1 MGLVRRAA
9 PFAGLGDTTLHAV
22 LDMLD
27 RSPGKSMSD
36 LKNALPKTWGSPT
49 MAPHC
54 ADETKYG
61 IVDQVVKHFEAAR
74 TRGETVAGQKIR
86 DLVTVNG
93 VRVTVEGPLD
103 GNRYVV
109 DFIALRDAV
118 QPLLAGCGYAGLS
131 LQPCAA
137 DATGGQAW
145 VVLRAAADEALQAAA
160 GEAESLLLSIPNM
173 SHPQS
178 PVGGEEENLEIGRG
192 PTPLPTF
199 DFKPKDHV
207 ELGEALDIIDLE
219 SGSKVTGH
227 GFYFLKND
235 AVLLDMALQS
245 FALHYLAKEGFQ
257 LVSTPDMARNEV
269 LAGTGFVPRGPETQI
284 YSIADSDLSLI
295 ATAEITLAGM
305 LAGEIKEAAELPILL
320 CGLSHCFRTEAGAH
334 GRASRGLYRVHQ
346 FTKVE
351 MFAFTTPD
359 ASAAMHE
366 RLKSIECNFFDALGI
381 PYRILDIATGDL
393 GAPAY
398 RKYDL
403 EAWMPGRGDGGPWH
417 HVSRRPGAPDP
428 LDVERVVAILRS
440 SARGVVVAGV
450 VAEGAARDW
459 RCAGTTRRGGSMW
472 ASGPVP
478 VRTSSP
484 SSNARCWYSPCRIY
498 CRGCWRF

>member
-1 MGLVRRAA
+1 
-9 PFAGLGDTTLHAV
+9 
-22 LDMLD
+22 MLD
-27 RSPGKSMSD
+27 RRFVLENLEAVRKNCAQRGISVDLERFVALEDERRRLQQKLDELNRSANEVAKAIPKASAEEKPDLIEKGK
-36 LKNALPKTWGSPT
+36 
-49 MAPHC
+49 
-54 ADETKYG
+54 
-61 IVDQVVKHFEAAR
+61 Q
-74 TRGETVAGQKIR
+74 
-86 DLVTVNG
+86 
-93 VRVTVEGPLD
+93 
-103 GNRYVV
+103 
-109 DFIALRDAV
+109 LRAE
-118 QPLLAGCGYAGLS
+118 
-131 LQPCAA
+131 
-137 DATGGQAW
+137 
-145 VVLRAAADEALQAAA
+145 RAAADEALQAAA

-207 ELGEALDIIDLE
+207 ELGEALDLIDLE
-219 SGSKVTGH
+219 AGSKVTGH

-257 LVSTPDMARNEV
+257 LVSTPDLARNEV

-305 LAGEIKEAAELPILL
+305 LAGEIIEASELPILL

-359 ASAAMHE
+359 ESEAMHE
-366 RLKSIECNFFDALGI
+366 RLKGIECSLFDALGI

-403 EAWMPGRGDGGPWH
+403 EAWMPGRGDGGEFGEVTSTSNCTDYQARRLNIRYRPEGGGRPIH
-417 HVSRRPGAPDP
+417 LHMLNGTAVATSRA
-428 LDVERVVAILRS
+428 LIAILENYQQ
-440 SARGVVVAGV
+440 ADGTIVVPEVLRAYVGK
-450 VAEGAARDW
+450 D
-459 RCAGTTRRGGSMW
+459 
-472 ASGPVP
+472 
-478 VRTSSP
+478 
-484 SSNARCWYSPCRIY
+484 RITP
-498 CRGCWRF
+498 RK